1 MRLLGLGL
9 LVVGCGFRP
18 TEVTALAPD
27 AAFDATLDAARDTSG
42 PAERLVIEA
51 EQFTT
56 TTMPG
61 ANAWTARTDQ
71 AGFSGTAFMQCGP
84 GTGAYCPNDAA
95 LGICAA
101 TLVYSLQI
109 ATAGTYYV
117 HVRGLAFGTSDDSV
131 WYGVDG
137 PAAADSLDLIHDSQW
152 HWTTGATTYT
162 LAAGA
167 HTLTIW
173 QRECGARADVVAVTP
188 SAIPPS

>member
-1 MRLLGLGL
+1 MRLLGFGL
-9 LVVGCGFRP
+9 VVVGCGFRP
-18 TEVTALAPD
+18 TAVPTDVTAPMHD
-27 AAFDATLDAARDTSG
+27 AALDASRDTSM

-61 ANAWTARTDQ
+61 ANAWTAQTDQ
-71 AGFSGTAFMQCGP
+71 PGFSGTAFMQCGP

-95 LGICAA
+95 LETCAA
-101 TLVYSLQI
+101 TLVYTLQVT
-109 ATAGTYYV
+109 AAGTYYV

-137 PAAADSLDLIHDSQW
+137 PAAADSLDVIHDSQW
-152 HWTTGATTYT
+152 HWTTGATTYA

-188 SAIPPS
+188 SAMPPP